1 MEVPAWHEAGHV
13 AFACAV
19 FGPDAVDRVSLNS
32 THSVRMDDENLLV
45 MCLSGIAAVELFT
58 DRYHL
63 GGADL
68 EHACTVARRLPDGA
82 WLAAEDRAAEIVRR
96 NRLFIEQLSSRL
108 VQQGEL
114 YTGAIRA
121 LWRELGEPAP
131 PPVSRTAAS
140 PASARSRF
148 PIQVYDG
155 DVCVGRVVVDGGRF
169 RAETHYGTRLED
181 SAENAVRA
189 VQQLVA
195 AAGVRHRSLG
205 HFI

>member
-1 MEVPAWHEAGHV
+1 
-13 AFACAV
+13 
-19 FGPDAVDRVSLNS
+19 
-32 THSVRMDDENLLV
+32 MDDENLLV
-45 MCLSGIAAVELFT
+45 MCLSGIAAVTRSCGAIVCSSSSWVLGLFS
-58 DRYHL
+58 
-63 GGADL
+63 
-68 EHACTVARRLPDGA
+68 
-82 WLAAEDRAAEIVRR
+82 RA
-96 NRLFIEQLSSRL
+96 
-108 VQQGEL
+108 EL

-131 PPVSRTAAS
+131 SPPVSRTAAS

-189 VQQLVA
+189 VQ
-195 AAGVRHRSLG
+195 
-205 HFI
+205 